1 MTGYSKSLGGAVAQ
15 INRSAVTVIKSQ
27 PNDQI
32 SHTKKKKKKKWAT
45 RTVYADGNLRKII
58 QGTSVTKRK
67 QSRS

>member
-32 SHTKKKKKKKWAT
+32 SHTKKKKRKWAT

-67 QSRS
+67 QGRS